1 MNHSARAPLEQQSDD
16 TSKVTQRVTM
26 HTAMPLEDEA
36 RDLLRSH
43 PGDGLEAWLAE
54 QRWRAAQDGSWLVDP
69 ERDGWTYRVEGV
81 PGEAV
86 RVVAHAP
93 EAGAVTSWLIV

>member
-1 MNHSARAPLEQQSDD
+1 MVTARPPVP
-16 TSKVTQRVTM
+16 TG
-26 HTAMPLEDEA
+26 MPPEGQTRA
-36 RDLLRSH
+36 LLRSH
-43 PGDGLEAWLAE
+43 PGDGLEAWLAD
-54 QRWRAAQDGSWLVDP
+54 QRWRAALDGSWAVEP

-86 RVVAHAP
+86 RVVARSP